1 VFDRKP
7 ERKRRRG
14 KSWPAARLGYGGG
27 GDAFTWRVSTSARRP
42 VQSSMVNMGAAITG
56 TKSTGTPGTDAVA
69 AWPTKSC
76 ARQAKRYGS
85 DTR

>member
-1 VFDRKP
+1 VFDGKP

-14 KSWPAARLGYGGG
+14 RSWPTARLGYSGGG
-27 GDAFTWRVSTSARRP
+27 GVFTCRESTSARRP
-42 VQSSMVNMGAAITG
+42 VQSSMVNMGAANTG

-69 AWPTKSC
+69 AWPTKGC
-76 ARQAKRYGS
+76 ARQARRSGS

>member
-27 GDAFTWRVSTSARRP
+27 GDAFTWRESTSARRP

-56 TKSTGTPGTDAVA
+56 TKSTGTDAVA
-69 AWPTKSC
+69 AWPTKGC
-76 ARQAKRYGS
+76 ARQARRYGS